1 MLHYREPSMSVK
13 RAVAGLAISLMALLA
28 FGACSSEGGD
38 DEVDR
43 RLAESFLRNSPTF
56 RFDGLPD
63 SVELRDR
70 TGGHCETC
78 AVYTFGFD
86 SSHPGYGDRTD
97 LPLASVVTAHEAV
110 ISIED
115 GLVNDA
121 RIDGLWDVITQSP
134 IARTVTAEEGTS
146 TPVTALLDSPFELN
160 IGQEAVFGDEGL
172 KITFVDVSEDS
183 RCPAAT
189 NCVVSGLAKIRVDVV
204 AGERPLGM
212 HEFVLDQRTVG
223 GSARGIGQYVF
234 SMRELNPYPG
244 TDSAPYAA
252 IFVVS
257 KVFAV

>member
-1 MLHYREPSMSVK
+1 MLHYREPSKSVK
-13 RAVAGLAISLMALLA
+13 RTIAGMALAIAALLTLV
-28 FGACSSEGGD
+28 ACSSDDG

-63 SVELRDR
+63 SVGLIDR
-70 TGGHCETC
+70 ADGDCDTC
-78 AVYTFGFD
+78 LAYTFGFE

-97 LPLASVVTAHEAV
+97 LPLAAAVTQHEAV

-115 GLVNDA
+115 GLVFRA
-121 RIDGLWDVITQSP
+121 RIDSIWDVIKQSP
-134 IARTVTAEEGTS
+134 IARTATTGDESES
-146 TPVTALLDSPFELN
+146 PVTALLDSPFELH
-160 IGQEAVFGDEGL
+160 IGQDAVFGDEGL
-172 KITFVDVSEDS
+172 TITFVDVSEDS

-189 NCVVSGLAKIRVDVV
+189 NCVVSGLAKVRVDVV

-212 HEFVLDQRTVG
+212 HEFVLNQRTVG
-223 GSARGIGQYVF
+223 GTAQGIGQYVF

-244 TDSAPYAA
+244 TDATPYAA

-257 KVFAV
+257 RVVAA

>member
-1 MLHYREPSMSVK
+1 MLHYREPSKSVK
-13 RAVAGLAISLMALLA
+13 VAVVAMALAVATLLA
-28 FGACSSEGGD
+28 LAACSSDDG

-63 SVELRDR
+63 SVQLMDWV
-70 TGGHCETC
+70 GGDCDTC
-78 AVYTFGFD
+78 VAYTFGFE

-97 LPLASVVTAHEAV
+97 LPLATNVTPHEAV

-115 GLVNDA
+115 GLVA
-121 RIDGLWDVITQSP
+121 SAQIDSIWDVIAQRP
-134 IARTVTAEEGTS
+134 LVRTTAVEDGS
-146 TPVTALLDSPFELN
+146 SVPVTALLDSPFELH
-160 IGQEAVFGDEGL
+160 IGQEAVFSAEGL
-172 KITFVDVSEDS
+172 KVTFIDVSEDS

-189 NCVVSGLAKIRVDVV
+189 NCVVSGLAKVRVDVV

-212 HEFVLDQRTVG
+212 HEFVLNQRTVG
-223 GSARGIGQYVF
+223 GTAQGIGQYVF

-244 TDSAPYAA
+244 TDTAPYAA

-257 KVFAV
+257 KVVAA

>member
-1 MLHYREPSMSVK
+1 MGAALAL
-13 RAVAGLAISLMALLA
+13 AVAALLSLV
-28 FGACSSEGGD
+28 ACSSDGG

-56 RFDGLPD
+56 RFDGLPE
-63 SVELRDR
+63 SVELIDR
-70 TGGHCETC
+70 AVGDCETC
-78 AVYTFGFD
+78 AAYTFGFD

-97 LPLASVVTAHEAV
+97 LPLAAAVTPHEAV
-110 ISIED
+110 ISLED
-115 GLVNDA
+115 GLVTA
-121 RIDGLWDVITQSP
+121 AQIDSIWDVITQSP
-134 IARTVTAEEGTS
+134 VARTASAEEGSS
-146 TPVTALLDSPFELN
+146 TPVSALLDSPFELH

-172 KITFVDVSEDS
+172 KITFVDVPEDS

-189 NCVVSGLAKIRVDVV
+189 NCDASGHAKVRVDVV

-223 GSARGIGQYVF
+223 GTAQGIGQYVF

-244 TDSAPYAA
+244 ADTAPYAA

-257 KVFAV
+257 KVVAA

>member
-1 MLHYREPSMSVK
+1 MLHYREPSKSVK
-13 RAVAGLAISLMALLA
+13 RAVAGLAVFIMALLA
-28 FGACSSEGGD
+28 LAACSSQGGD

-63 SVELRDR
+63 TIRLRDR
-70 TGGHCETC
+70 AAGDCETC

-115 GLVNDA
+115 GLVTA
-121 RIDGLWDVITQSP
+121 AQIDGLWDVITQSP
-134 IARTVTAEEGTS
+134 VARTVTAEEGTS

>member
-1 MLHYREPSMSVK
+1 MLHYREPSKSVK
-13 RAVAGLAISLMALLA
+13 RMIATMALAVASLLA
-28 FGACSSEGGD
+28 LAACSSDDG

-56 RFDGLPD
+56 RFDGLPE

-70 TGGHCETC
+70 TSGDCETC
-78 AVYTFGFD
+78 AVYTFGFQ

-97 LPLASVVTAHEAV
+97 LPLAAAVTPHEAV

-115 GLVNDA
+115 GLVIGA
-121 RIDGLWDVITQSP
+121 RIDGLWDAITQST
-134 IARTVTAEEGTS
+134 IVRAVSTEDGTS
-146 TPVTALLDSPFELN
+146 APVSALLDSPFELH

-172 KITFVDVSEDS
+172 TITFIDVSEDS

-189 NCVVSGLAKIRVDVV
+189 NCVVSGLAKVRVDVV

-212 HEFVLDQRTVG
+212 HEFVLDHLTVG
-223 GSARGIGQYVF
+223 GAAQGIGQYVF

-244 TDSAPYAA
+244 TDDAPYAA

-257 KVFAV
+257 KVVAA